1 VQTRPDPQLLAA
13 LRDDLRSA
21 GFTVEGLEAAWGS
34 VGAAALGRDDPMPA
48 LAELDR
54 RPVTAVRL
62 LGRLFVLGGTI
73 PAGSAPVALP
83 RLGLDG
89 AVELGLVAV
98 RDGEVRA
105 AVDLRPSAIAD
116 EHGVASWWIVSD
128 LGELALGG
136 ELPAEHVLGAGSAS
150 STLAG
155 ITVPTDGGSVLD
167 LGTGSG
173 IQALQAARTAARVVG
188 SDVSGRALRFA
199 ALNAALNGVEVDLRE
214 GDLYAP
220 VAGERFDRIVSNPPF
235 VITPRGATGVPA
247 YTYRD
252 GGLVGDGLVAAVVRG
267 ARDHLTPGG
276 LAQLLGNWEVRND
289 DPAAARERMLD
300 WAGPLDA
307 WVVERDLLD
316 PAEYAE
322 TWVRDGGAQPGS
334 PRWRT
339 LVRAW
344 LDDFAE
350 RGVTGVGAGYVLL
363 RAPAPG
369 TAPLRRFEH
378 VDTPLGGGL
387 ARALAAG
394 LAAHD
399 WQAARS
405 DASLAAARLT
415 VAPDVTEHRHHW
427 PGEAD
432 PTVLELRQGSG
443 FARVRRVDTVLA
455 AVVGACDGELPV
467 LDLVRAVA
475 RILQLDGDATL
486 AAVLPAVRELLVEGF
501 LRPPA

>member
-1 VQTRPDPQLLAA
+1 MQDSPDPQLVAR
-13 LRDDLRSA
+13 LRADLESA
-21 GFTVEGLEAAWGS
+21 GFTVDGLEDAWGP
-34 VGAAALGRDDPMPA
+34 VAAAALGRDDPVPA

-54 RPVTAVRL
+54 REPTPLRV
-62 LGRLFVLGGTI
+62 LGRMFVLGRAV
-73 PAGSAPVALP
+73 PPRHAEAALP
-83 RLGLDG
+83 TLGVAG
-89 AVELGLVAV
+89 ATELGLFDPGGDDV
-98 RDGEVRA
+98 RPM
-105 AVDLRPSAIAD
+105 VDIRPFAIAD
-116 EHGVASWWIVSD
+116 EQGVAAWWIVSD

-136 ELPAEHVLGAGSAS
+136 ELPEDHVLGAGAAS

-155 ITVPTDGGSVLD
+155 ITVPTGGDVLD

-173 IQALQAARTAARVVG
+173 IQALHALRTARRVVG
-188 SDVSGRALRFA
+188 TDVSPRALRFA
-199 ALNAALNGVEVDLRE
+199 ALNAALNRVELDLRE

-235 VITPRGATGVPA
+235 VITPRGRAGVPG

-252 GGLVGDGLVAAVVRG
+252 GGRTGDGLVAAVVAG
-267 ARDHLTPGG
+267 AADHLAPGG
-276 LAQLLGNWEVRND
+276 IAQLLGNWEVNGD
-289 DPAAARERMLD
+289 EAAARERVLG
-300 WAGPLDA
+300 WAGGLDV

-334 PRWRT
+334 LRWRT

-344 LDDFAE
+344 LDDFTE
-350 RGVTGVGAGYVLL
+350 RGVTAIGAGYLTL
-363 RAPAPG
+363 RAPGPG

-378 VDTPLGGGL
+378 LDAPLGAGL
-387 ARALAAG
+387 GRALALG

-405 DASLAAARLT
+405 DDDLASARLR
-415 VAPDVTEHRHHW
+415 VAADVTEHRHHW

-443 FARVRRVDTVLA
+443 FARVRRVDTPLA
-455 AVVGACDGELPV
+455 AVVGACDGELSLGDLMDAV
-467 LDLVRAVA
+467 SRILDLDAAATRASLVPEVR
-475 RILQLDGDATL
+475 T
-486 AAVLPAVRELLVEGF
+486 LLVEGY
-501 LRPPA
+501 LAL